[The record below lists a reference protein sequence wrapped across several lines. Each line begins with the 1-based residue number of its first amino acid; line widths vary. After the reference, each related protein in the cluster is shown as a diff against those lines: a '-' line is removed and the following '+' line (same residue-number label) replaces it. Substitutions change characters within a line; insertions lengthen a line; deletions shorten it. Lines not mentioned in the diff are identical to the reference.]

1 MLSSMN
7 SASTVSCPWS
17 PGPDGASD
25 SLYKASLCLMQHH
38 GIAGLQNGDVP
49 SMLKIILDQNYQ
61 ILAQN
66 ADMNAR
72 LAEVEKLQQQQRLHP
87 SPFMRIRPRAK
98 GADGCVWSCPVCSL
112 TLKHFDSYLSHIRKL
127 AVCTVHRQQCEKHAK
142 CRFILD
148 KHEHLLLLSPFP
160 GDDGAAKAASFA
172 SHFLHVC
179 RTISGSTSDA
189 AEKHKRISEWLRR
202 VIQDPSFVV
211 AGDCP
216 VVSDMSSPTSL
227 EQSSSSD
234 AQRQSRVWLGGRA
247 P

>member
-1 MLSSMN
+1 
-7 SASTVSCPWS
+7 
-17 PGPDGASD
+17 
-25 SLYKASLCLMQHH
+25 MQHH